1 MSKKIHIKEVE
12 KYCNEKGY
20 YVGEYWIPN
29 TEINHTKPNRR

>member
-20 YVGEYWIPN
+20 YIGEYWF
-29 TEINHTKPNRR
+29 KSKQR